1 MVAEADQER
10 LNGGLAHIYRAL
22 DRDEERGRLSQE
34 RHRRALER
42 IQGTVDL
49 KDLAFADLV
58 IEAVTENIGL
68 KREIFGTLGDACPP
82 DTILASN
89 TSSLSLSEI
98 SAASGRQDRS
108 IGLHFFNPPTVL
120 KLVEIV
126 TTADTSQRTIEQS
139 MAFCDSIDRIT
150 VRVQDTPGFIVNRLL
165 VPFIYDAIRMVE
177 AGVASPED
185 VDQACKVGL
194 NHAMGPL
201 ATADLVGLDT
211 LAQIGDSM
219 FEEFGDRRFKPPTLL
234 RRMVSLGRLGRK
246 SGHGILI
253 EPADKEAVSS

>member
-1 MVAEADQER
+1 
-10 LNGGLAHIYRAL
+10 
-22 DRDEERGRLSQE
+22 
-34 RHRRALER
+34 
-42 IQGTVDL
+42 
-49 KDLAFADLV
+49 
-58 IEAVTENIGL
+58 
-68 KREIFGTLGDACPP
+68 
-82 DTILASN
+82 
-89 TSSLSLSEI
+89 
-98 SAASGRQDRS
+98 
-108 IGLHFFNPPTVL
+108 
-120 KLVEIV
+120 
-126 TTADTSQRTIEQS
+126 